1 MQCVTSPEHLHAR
14 DGAFGHASEH
24 LEKVSMRLTIITWY
38 CIYGND
44 LLTNLGEALQFRSR
58 VILVFLLPVN
68 IIVKVVKMSILIFV
82 IYLYAIVTLIMV
94 MLIKN

>member
-1 MQCVTSPEHLHAR
+1 MHAR
-14 DGAFGHASEH
+14 DRALSHAGEH
-24 LEKVSMRLTIITWY
+24 LEKLASGFWVETNNHRL
-38 CIYGND
+38 IYGND
-44 LLTNLGEALQFRSR
+44 LLTNLGKALQFRSR

-68 IIVKVVKMSILIFV
+68 IIVKVVKMRILIFV